1 MWNTFSQLSHMLSIF
16 IDITYAPY
24 FVIFMFWKILAYFYK
39 LLKNWEEMCLYD
51 LYGCTDICVHVW
63 DFLNQNNKMKYQTYQ
78 SWVI

>member
-39 LLKNWEEMCLYD
+39 
-51 LYGCTDICVHVW
+51 V
-63 DFLNQNNKMKYQTYQ
+63 LN
-78 SWVI
+78 